1 MEVVTELRARW
12 PASTV
17 RIVAVTADAFED
29 TRDQA
34 RTAAPAQPLT
44 RRRALRAASSLLP
57 AQDSA
62 HPSYVQCS
70 CVGPLLSQ
78 RNQPAAQRR

>member
-34 RTAAPAQPLT
+34 RAAAPAQPLT
-44 RRRALRAASSLLP
+44 PAQLSLFIRRRMQHNLYLKLM
-57 AQDSA
+57 
-62 HPSYVQCS
+62 
-70 CVGPLLSQ
+70 L
-78 RNQPAAQRR
+78 